1 MDKAERESAKFRKK
15 IEKDMRAAGK
25 HIAEGFRLAS
35 VAAVGAAAGM
45 VLIIK
50 KQMDLIDQTS
60 KTALALNTSYASME
74 NVKRAAELSGV
85 GIEQLDNAMKKLADN
100 IGEAI
105 SGSKTQAEV
114 FGRLGISAKDL
125 YSIPIDERINKIN
138 KALRDNIPIAE
149 RAAVAADLYGA
160 KNALFMQQIDSGTI
174 EEAARQVKIF
184 GTALSDVD
192 AVKVEMAGDSI
203 SNISTAID
211 GLDKAITV
219 ELSGLLRQIGEDF
232 LVIVSNGGGMKSI
245 AEDIVGS
252 VVPALGMLAD
262 SADFVKTS
270 FSIVQEAVAGSML
283 SFKEDMLELELL
295 NLKYARYNLR
305 FKKDSDSYRNIE
317 SAIADKEREIGLI
330 SGMLSESDSK
340 LNESLDRPYNSAS
353 DRLFEYIERAQA
365 SAEVLAAAEDKR
377 RKLEAVAA
385 AAAAAAEKKRLA
397 AAAAAAAAKER
408 ADSEQKYLD
417 EVTKAQ
423 IAAWNERMDKE
434 REAIEEVRKMML
446 TEEQVIKESYQ
457 KRKDAVLEAI
467 TLSADEKRELV
478 VALQKK
484 EDEELAKLSDEKRK
498 KELDA
503 QMTTLDNYENL
514 FSSLHDLS
522 AAFGKENSKTARAMF
537 GIAKA
542 AAVAKAMLAIS
553 GAAQAMGDTAV
564 TTEQRIAHAATIASA
579 VAGIVST
586 VKGVKM
592 DGMAHDGID
601 AVPKTGT
608 WLLEKGE
615 RVMTAE
621 TSAKLDNKL
630 DGMGGR
636 TKIVNVIDPRMVA
649 DYLSTDAGEEIV
661 MNIIGRNQAAV
672 AAYARG

>member
-1 MDKAERESAKFRKK
+1 VASKSLGTLTIDLVAKTAGFVQGMDKAERESAKFRKK
-15 IEKDMRAAGK
+15 IEKDMKQVGGAMAKAFAIGATAVAAGT
-25 HIAEGFRLAS
+25 
-35 VAAVGAAAGM
+35 VAIV
-45 VLIIK
+45 K
-50 KQMDLIDQTS
+50 KQMELIDQTS
-60 KTALALNTSYASME
+60 KMAKALNTSYQSME
-74 NVKRAAELSGV
+74 NIKRAAELSGV

-114 FGRLGISAKDL
+114 FDRLGISAKEL
-125 YSIPIDERINKIN
+125 YSIPVDERVDKIN
-138 KALRDNIPIAE
+138 RALKDNIPIAE

-174 EEAARQVKIF
+174 EEAARQVKVFGLAISDLDAEKIEMSGDAMSVF
-184 GTALSDVD
+184 GTALDGFEKQLTIGLSTALYGISDAFLDASEDAGGFGVQGAKAADGMVEAFLAVGDVVD
-192 AVKVEMAGDSI
+192 ALGRTINIIGSDFASLAIRAQKYAMLLKLPFSGGADQKAMMEEIKMLNRALGEGGSARESILMSPQFSAAMRERIKAAQAELDKMAKENADKRSREVATGVAATSKSVLPEINQLLPADDEKDI
-203 SNISTAID
+203 FLYGMPYAEFTEGLREKITTTKEAEEELTAI
-211 GLDKAITV
+211 
-219 ELSGLLRQIGEDF
+219 
-232 LVIVSNGGGMKSI
+232 I
-245 AEDIVGS
+245 AEEN
-252 VVPALGMLAD
+252 
-262 SADFVKTS
+262 K
-270 FSIVQEAVAGSML
+270 
-283 SFKEDMLELELL
+283 
-295 NLKYARYNLR
+295 
-305 FKKDSDSYRNIE
+305 
-317 SAIADKEREIGLI
+317 
-330 SGMLSESDSK
+330 
-340 LNESLDRPYNSAS
+340 
-353 DRLFEYIERAQA
+353 
-365 SAEVLAAAEDKR
+365 KR
-377 RKLEAVAA
+377 R
-385 AAAAAAEKKRLA
+385 
-397 AAAAAAAAKER
+397 
-408 ADSEQKYLD
+408 D
-417 EVTKAQ
+417 EQ
-423 IAAWNERMDKE
+423 IAAQT
-434 REAIEEVRKMML
+434 A
-446 TEEQVIKESYQ
+446 
-457 KRKDAVLEAI
+457 
-467 TLSADEKRELV
+467 
-478 VALQKK
+478 
-484 EDEELAKLSDEKRK
+484 
-498 KELDA
+498 
-503 QMTTLDNYENL
+503 TLDNYESL

-537 GIAKA
+537 ALSKA

>member
-1 MDKAERESAKFRKK
+1 MASKSLGTLTIDLVAKTAGFVQGMDKAERESAKFRKK
-15 IEKDMRAAGK
+15 IEKDMKQVGGAMAKAFAIGATAVAAGT
-25 HIAEGFRLAS
+25 
-35 VAAVGAAAGM
+35 VAIV
-45 VLIIK
+45 K
-50 KQMDLIDQTS
+50 KQMELIDQTS
-60 KTALALNTSYASME
+60 KMAKALNTSYESME
-74 NVKRAAELSGV
+74 NIKRAAELSGV

-114 FGRLGISAKDL
+114 FDRLGISAKEL
-125 YSIPIDERINKIN
+125 YSIPVDERVDKIN
-138 KALRDNIPIAE
+138 RALKDNIPIAE

-174 EEAARQVKIF
+174 EEAARQVKVFGLAISDLDAEKIEMSGDAMSVF
-184 GTALSDVD
+184 GTALDGFEKQLTIGLSTALYGISDAFLDASEDAGGFGVQGAKAADGMVEAFLAVGDVVD
-192 AVKVEMAGDSI
+192 ALGRTINITGSEFASLAIRAQKYAMLLKLPFSGGADQKAMMEEIKMLNRALGEGESARESILMSPQFSAAMRERIKAAQAELDKMAKENADKRSREVATGTGVAATSKSVLPEINQLLPADDEKDI
-203 SNISTAID
+203 FLYGMPYAEFTEGLREKITTTKEAEEELTAI
-211 GLDKAITV
+211 
-219 ELSGLLRQIGEDF
+219 
-232 LVIVSNGGGMKSI
+232 I
-245 AEDIVGS
+245 AEEN
-252 VVPALGMLAD
+252 
-262 SADFVKTS
+262 K
-270 FSIVQEAVAGSML
+270 
-283 SFKEDMLELELL
+283 
-295 NLKYARYNLR
+295 
-305 FKKDSDSYRNIE
+305 
-317 SAIADKEREIGLI
+317 
-330 SGMLSESDSK
+330 
-340 LNESLDRPYNSAS
+340 
-353 DRLFEYIERAQA
+353 
-365 SAEVLAAAEDKR
+365 KR
-377 RKLEAVAA
+377 R
-385 AAAAAAEKKRLA
+385 
-397 AAAAAAAAKER
+397 
-408 ADSEQKYLD
+408 D
-417 EVTKAQ
+417 EQ
-423 IAAWNERMDKE
+423 IAAQT
-434 REAIEEVRKMML
+434 A
-446 TEEQVIKESYQ
+446 
-457 KRKDAVLEAI
+457 
-467 TLSADEKRELV
+467 
-478 VALQKK
+478 
-484 EDEELAKLSDEKRK
+484 
-498 KELDA
+498 
-503 QMTTLDNYENL
+503 TLDNYENL

-542 AAVAKAMLAIS
+542 AAVANAMLAIS
-553 GAAQAMGDTAV
+553 GAAKAMGDTAV

>member
-1 MDKAERESAKFRKK
+1 MASKSLGTLTIDLVAKTAGFVQGMDKAERESAKFRKK
-15 IEKDMRAAGK
+15 IEKDMKQVGGAMAKAFAIGATAVAAGT
-25 HIAEGFRLAS
+25 
-35 VAAVGAAAGM
+35 VAIV
-45 VLIIK
+45 K
-50 KQMDLIDQTS
+50 KQMELIDQTS
-60 KTALALNTSYASME
+60 KMAKALNTSYQSME
-74 NVKRAAELSGV
+74 NIKRAAELSGV

-114 FGRLGISAKDL
+114 FDRLGISAKEL
-125 YSIPIDERINKIN
+125 YSIPVDERVDKIN
-138 KALRDNIPIAE
+138 RALKDNIPIAE

-174 EEAARQVKIF
+174 EEAARQVKVF
-184 GTALSDVD
+184 GLAISDLDAEKIEMSGDAMSVFGMALDGFEKQLTIGLSTALYGISDAFLDASEDAGGFGVQGAKAADGMVEAFLAVGDVVD
-192 AVKVEMAGDSI
+192 ALGRTINITGSEFALLAIRAQKYAMLLKLPFSGGADQKAMMEEIKMLNRALGEGDSASESI
-203 SNISTAID
+203 LMSPQFSAAMRERIKAAQAELDKMAKENADKRSREVATGTGVDATSKSVLPEINQLLPADDEKDIFLYGMPYAEFTEGLREKITTTKEAEEELTAI
-211 GLDKAITV
+211 
-219 ELSGLLRQIGEDF
+219 
-232 LVIVSNGGGMKSI
+232 I
-245 AEDIVGS
+245 AEEN
-252 VVPALGMLAD
+252 
-262 SADFVKTS
+262 K
-270 FSIVQEAVAGSML
+270 
-283 SFKEDMLELELL
+283 
-295 NLKYARYNLR
+295 
-305 FKKDSDSYRNIE
+305 
-317 SAIADKEREIGLI
+317 
-330 SGMLSESDSK
+330 
-340 LNESLDRPYNSAS
+340 
-353 DRLFEYIERAQA
+353 
-365 SAEVLAAAEDKR
+365 KR
-377 RKLEAVAA
+377 R
-385 AAAAAAEKKRLA
+385 
-397 AAAAAAAAKER
+397 
-408 ADSEQKYLD
+408 D
-417 EVTKAQ
+417 EQ
-423 IAAWNERMDKE
+423 IAAQT
-434 REAIEEVRKMML
+434 A
-446 TEEQVIKESYQ
+446 
-457 KRKDAVLEAI
+457 
-467 TLSADEKRELV
+467 
-478 VALQKK
+478 
-484 EDEELAKLSDEKRK
+484 
-498 KELDA
+498 
-503 QMTTLDNYENL
+503 TLDNYENL

-672 AAYARG
+672 SAYARG

>member
-1 MDKAERESAKFRKK
+1 MASKSLGTLTIDLVAKTAGFVQGMDKAERESAKFRKK
-15 IEKDMRAAGK
+15 IEKDMKQVGGAMAKAFAIGATAVAAGT
-25 HIAEGFRLAS
+25 
-35 VAAVGAAAGM
+35 VAIV
-45 VLIIK
+45 K
-50 KQMDLIDQTS
+50 KQMELIDQTS
-60 KTALALNTSYASME
+60 KMSKALNTSYQSME
-74 NVKRAAELSGV
+74 NIKRAAELSGV

-114 FGRLGISAKDL
+114 FDRLGISAKEL
-125 YSIPIDERINKIN
+125 YSIPVDERVDKIN
-138 KALRDNIPIAE
+138 RALKDNIPIAE

-174 EEAARQVKIF
+174 EEAARQVKVFGLAISDLDAEKIEMSGDAMSVF
-184 GTALSDVD
+184 GTALDGFEKQLTIGLSTALYGISDAFLDASEDAGGFGVQGVKAADGMVEAFLAVGDVVD
-192 AVKVEMAGDSI
+192 ALGRTINITGSEFASLAIRAQKYAMLLKLPFSGGADQKAMMEEIKMLNRALGEGESARESILMSPQFSAAMRERIKAAQVELDKMAKENADKRSREVATGVAATSKSVLPEINQLLPADDEKDI
-203 SNISTAID
+203 FLYGMPYAEFTEGLREKITTTKEAEEELTAI
-211 GLDKAITV
+211 
-219 ELSGLLRQIGEDF
+219 
-232 LVIVSNGGGMKSI
+232 I
-245 AEDIVGS
+245 AEEN
-252 VVPALGMLAD
+252 
-262 SADFVKTS
+262 K
-270 FSIVQEAVAGSML
+270 
-283 SFKEDMLELELL
+283 
-295 NLKYARYNLR
+295 
-305 FKKDSDSYRNIE
+305 
-317 SAIADKEREIGLI
+317 
-330 SGMLSESDSK
+330 
-340 LNESLDRPYNSAS
+340 
-353 DRLFEYIERAQA
+353 
-365 SAEVLAAAEDKR
+365 KR
-377 RKLEAVAA
+377 R
-385 AAAAAAEKKRLA
+385 
-397 AAAAAAAAKER
+397 
-408 ADSEQKYLD
+408 D
-417 EVTKAQ
+417 EQ
-423 IAAWNERMDKE
+423 IAAQT
-434 REAIEEVRKMML
+434 A
-446 TEEQVIKESYQ
+446 
-457 KRKDAVLEAI
+457 
-467 TLSADEKRELV
+467 
-478 VALQKK
+478 
-484 EDEELAKLSDEKRK
+484 
-498 KELDA
+498 
-503 QMTTLDNYENL
+503 TLDNYENL

-537 GIAKA
+537 ALSKA

>member
-1 MDKAERESAKFRKK
+1 MASKSLGTLTIDLVAKTAGFVQGMDKAERESAKFRKK
-15 IEKDMRAAGK
+15 IEKDMKQVGGAMAK
-25 HIAEGFRLAS
+25 AFAI
-35 VAAVGAAAGM
+35 GAAAVAAGT
-45 VLIIK
+45 VAIVK
-50 KQMDLIDQTS
+50 KQMGLIDQTS
-60 KTALALNTSYASME
+60 KMAKALNTSYQSME
-74 NVKRAAELSGV
+74 NIKRAAELSGV

-114 FGRLGISAKDL
+114 FDRLGISAKEL
-125 YSIPIDERINKIN
+125 YSIPVDERVDKIN
-138 KALRDNIPIAE
+138 RALKDNIPIAE

-174 EEAARQVKIF
+174 EEAARQVKVFGLAISDLDAEKIEMSGDAMSVF
-184 GTALSDVD
+184 GTALDGFEKQLTIGLSTALYGISDAFLDASEDAGGFGVQGAKAADGMVEAFLAVGDVVD
-192 AVKVEMAGDSI
+192 ALGRTINITGSEFASLAIRAQKYAMLLKLPFSGGADQKAMMEEIKMLNRALGEGESARESI
-203 SNISTAID
+203 LMSPQFSAAMRERIKAAQAE
-211 GLDKAITV
+211 LDKMA
-219 ELSGLLRQIGEDF
+219 
-232 LVIVSNGGGMKSI
+232 
-245 AEDIVGS
+245 
-252 VVPALGMLAD
+252 
-262 SADFVKTS
+262 
-270 FSIVQEAVAGSML
+270 
-283 SFKEDMLELELL
+283 KE
-295 NLKYARYNLR
+295 N
-305 FKKDSDSYRNIE
+305 
-317 SAIADKEREIGLI
+317 ADKRSRE
-330 SGMLSESDSK
+330 
-340 LNESLDRPYNSAS
+340 
-353 DRLFEYIERAQA
+353 
-365 SAEVLAAAEDKR
+365 
-377 RKLEAVAA
+377 VATGTGV
-385 AAAAAAEKKRLA
+385 
-397 AAAAAAAAKER
+397 AAAKER

>member
-1 MDKAERESAKFRKK
+1 MASKSLGTLTIDLVAKTAGFVQGMDKAERESAKFRKK
-15 IEKDMRAAGK
+15 IEKDMKQVGGAMAKAFAIGATAVAAGT
-25 HIAEGFRLAS
+25 
-35 VAAVGAAAGM
+35 VAIV
-45 VLIIK
+45 K
-50 KQMDLIDQTS
+50 KQMELIDQTS
-60 KTALALNTSYASME
+60 KMAKALNTSYQSME
-74 NVKRAAELSGV
+74 NIKRAAELSGV

-114 FGRLGISAKDL
+114 FDRLGISAKEL
-125 YSIPIDERINKIN
+125 YSIPVDERVDKIN
-138 KALRDNIPIAE
+138 RALKDNIPIAE

-174 EEAARQVKIF
+174 EEAARQVKVFGLAISDLDAEKIEMSGDAMSVF
-184 GTALSDVD
+184 GTALDGFEKQLTIGLSTALYGISDAFLDASEDAGGFGVQGAKAADGMVEAFLAVGDVVD
-192 AVKVEMAGDSI
+192 ALGRTINIIGSDFASLAIRAQKYSMLLKLPFSGGADQKAMMEEIKMLNRALGEGESARESI
-203 SNISTAID
+203 LMSPQFSAAMRERIKAAQAE
-211 GLDKAITV
+211 LDKMAKENADKRSREVATGTGVAATSKSVLPEINQLLPADDEKDILLYGMPYAEWMEGLREKVTTTADMEK
-219 ELSGLLRQIGEDF
+219 ELTEI
-232 LVIVSNGGGMKSI
+232 I
-245 AEDIVGS
+245 AEEN
-252 VVPALGMLAD
+252 
-262 SADFVKTS
+262 K
-270 FSIVQEAVAGSML
+270 
-283 SFKEDMLELELL
+283 
-295 NLKYARYNLR
+295 
-305 FKKDSDSYRNIE
+305 
-317 SAIADKEREIGLI
+317 
-330 SGMLSESDSK
+330 
-340 LNESLDRPYNSAS
+340 
-353 DRLFEYIERAQA
+353 
-365 SAEVLAAAEDKR
+365 KR
-377 RKLEAVAA
+377 RE
-385 AAAAAAEKKRLA
+385 E
-397 AAAAAAAAKER
+397 E
-408 ADSEQKYLD
+408 
-417 EVTKAQ
+417 
-423 IAAWNERMDKE
+423 IAAQT
-434 REAIEEVRKMML
+434 A
-446 TEEQVIKESYQ
+446 
-457 KRKDAVLEAI
+457 
-467 TLSADEKRELV
+467 
-478 VALQKK
+478 
-484 EDEELAKLSDEKRK
+484 
-498 KELDA
+498 
-503 QMTTLDNYENL
+503 TLDNYESL
-514 FSSLHDLS
+514 FSSLYELS

>member
-1 MDKAERESAKFRKK
+1 VASKSLGTLTIDLVAKTAGFVQGMDKAERESAKFRKK
-15 IEKDMRAAGK
+15 IEKDMKQVGGAMAKAFAIGATAVAAGT
-25 HIAEGFRLAS
+25 
-35 VAAVGAAAGM
+35 VAIV
-45 VLIIK
+45 K
-50 KQMDLIDQTS
+50 KQMELIDQTS
-60 KTALALNTSYASME
+60 KMAKALNTSYQSME
-74 NVKRAAELSGV
+74 NIKRAAELSGV

-114 FGRLGISAKDL
+114 FDRLGISAKEL
-125 YSIPIDERINKIN
+125 YSIPVDERVDKIN
-138 KALRDNIPIAE
+138 RALKDNIPIAE

-174 EEAARQVKIF
+174 EEAARQVKVFGLAISDLDAEKIEMSGDAMSVF
-184 GTALSDVD
+184 GTALDGFEKQLTIGLSTALYGISDAFLDASEDAGGFGVQGAKAADGMVEAFLAVGDVVD
-192 AVKVEMAGDSI
+192 ALGRTINITGSEFASLAIRAQKYAMLLKLPFSGGADQKAMMEEIKMLNRALGEGESASESILMSPQFSAAMRERIKAAQVELDKMAKENADKRSREVATGVAATSKSVLPEINQLLPADDEKDI
-203 SNISTAID
+203 FLYGMPYAEFTEGLREKITTTKEAEEELTAI
-211 GLDKAITV
+211 
-219 ELSGLLRQIGEDF
+219 
-232 LVIVSNGGGMKSI
+232 I
-245 AEDIVGS
+245 AEEN
-252 VVPALGMLAD
+252 
-262 SADFVKTS
+262 K
-270 FSIVQEAVAGSML
+270 
-283 SFKEDMLELELL
+283 
-295 NLKYARYNLR
+295 
-305 FKKDSDSYRNIE
+305 
-317 SAIADKEREIGLI
+317 
-330 SGMLSESDSK
+330 
-340 LNESLDRPYNSAS
+340 
-353 DRLFEYIERAQA
+353 
-365 SAEVLAAAEDKR
+365 KR
-377 RKLEAVAA
+377 R
-385 AAAAAAEKKRLA
+385 
-397 AAAAAAAAKER
+397 
-408 ADSEQKYLD
+408 D
-417 EVTKAQ
+417 EQ
-423 IAAWNERMDKE
+423 IAAQT
-434 REAIEEVRKMML
+434 A
-446 TEEQVIKESYQ
+446 
-457 KRKDAVLEAI
+457 
-467 TLSADEKRELV
+467 
-478 VALQKK
+478 
-484 EDEELAKLSDEKRK
+484 
-498 KELDA
+498 
-503 QMTTLDNYENL
+503 TLDNYENL

-537 GIAKA
+537 ALSKA

>member
-1 MDKAERESAKFRKK
+1 MASKSLGTLTIDLVAKTAGFVQGMDKAERESAKFRKK
-15 IEKDMRAAGK
+15 IEKDMKQVGGAMAKAFAIGATAVAAGT
-25 HIAEGFRLAS
+25 
-35 VAAVGAAAGM
+35 VAIV
-45 VLIIK
+45 K
-50 KQMDLIDQTS
+50 KQMELIDQTS
-60 KTALALNTSYASME
+60 KMAKALNTSYQSME
-74 NVKRAAELSGV
+74 NIKRAAELSGV

-114 FGRLGISAKDL
+114 FDRLGISAKDL
-125 YSIPIDERINKIN
+125 YSIPVDERVDKIN
-138 KALRDNIPIAE
+138 KALKENIPIAE

-160 KNALFMQQIDSGTI
+160 KNALFMQRIDSGTI
-174 EEAARQVKIF
+174 EEAARQVKVFGLAISDLDAEKIEMSGDAMSVF
-184 GTALSDVD
+184 GTALDGFE
-192 AVKVEMAGDSI
+192 KQLTIGL
-203 SNISTAID
+203 STALYGISDAFLDASEDAGGFGVQGAKAAD
-211 GLDKAITV
+211 GMVEAFLAVGDVVEALGRTINITGSEFASLAIRAQKYAMLLKLPFSGGADQKAMMEEIKMLNRALGEGESARESILMSPQFSAAMRERIKAAQAELDKMA
-219 ELSGLLRQIGEDF
+219 
-232 LVIVSNGGGMKSI
+232 
-245 AEDIVGS
+245 
-252 VVPALGMLAD
+252 
-262 SADFVKTS
+262 
-270 FSIVQEAVAGSML
+270 
-283 SFKEDMLELELL
+283 KE
-295 NLKYARYNLR
+295 N
-305 FKKDSDSYRNIE
+305 
-317 SAIADKEREIGLI
+317 ADKRSREVATGT
-330 SGMLSESDSK
+330 G
-340 LNESLDRPYNSAS
+340 
-353 DRLFEYIERAQA
+353 
-365 SAEVLAAAEDKR
+365 
-377 RKLEAVAA
+377 VAA
-385 AAAAAAEKKRLA
+385 AT
-397 AAAAAAAAKER
+397 
-408 ADSEQKYLD
+408 DSEQKYLD

-423 IAAWNERMDKE
+423 IAAWNDRMDKE

-484 EDEELAKLSDEKRK
+484 EDEELAKLSDAKRK

-542 AAVAKAMLAIS
+542 AAVANAMLAIS
-553 GAAQAMGDTAV
+553 GAAKAMGDPAV

>member
-1 MDKAERESAKFRKK
+1 MASKSLGTLTIDLVAKTAGFVQGMDKAERESAKFRKK
-15 IEKDMRAAGK
+15 IEKDMKQVGGAMAKAFAIGATAVAAGT
-25 HIAEGFRLAS
+25 
-35 VAAVGAAAGM
+35 VAIV
-45 VLIIK
+45 K
-50 KQMDLIDQTS
+50 KQMELIDQTS
-60 KTALALNTSYASME
+60 KMAKALNTSYESME
-74 NVKRAAELSGV
+74 NIKRAAELSGV

-114 FGRLGISAKDL
+114 FDRLGISAKEL
-125 YSIPIDERINKIN
+125 YSIPVDERVDKIN
-138 KALRDNIPIAE
+138 RALKDNIPIAE

-174 EEAARQVKIF
+174 EEAARQVKVFGLAISDLDAEKIEMSGDAMSVF
-184 GTALSDVD
+184 GTALDGFEKQLTIGLSTALYGISDAFLDASEDAGGFGVQGAKAADGMVEAFLAVGDVVD
-192 AVKVEMAGDSI
+192 ALGRTINITGSEFASLAIRAQKYAMLLKLPFSGGADQKAMMEEIKMLNRALGEGESARESILMSPQFSAAMRERIKAAQAELDKMAKENADKRSREVATGTGVAATSKSVLPEINQLLPADDEKDI
-203 SNISTAID
+203 FLYGMPYAEFTEGLREKITTTKEAEGELTAI
-211 GLDKAITV
+211 
-219 ELSGLLRQIGEDF
+219 
-232 LVIVSNGGGMKSI
+232 I
-245 AEDIVGS
+245 AEEN
-252 VVPALGMLAD
+252 
-262 SADFVKTS
+262 K
-270 FSIVQEAVAGSML
+270 
-283 SFKEDMLELELL
+283 
-295 NLKYARYNLR
+295 
-305 FKKDSDSYRNIE
+305 
-317 SAIADKEREIGLI
+317 
-330 SGMLSESDSK
+330 
-340 LNESLDRPYNSAS
+340 
-353 DRLFEYIERAQA
+353 
-365 SAEVLAAAEDKR
+365 KR
-377 RKLEAVAA
+377 R
-385 AAAAAAEKKRLA
+385 
-397 AAAAAAAAKER
+397 
-408 ADSEQKYLD
+408 D
-417 EVTKAQ
+417 EQ
-423 IAAWNERMDKE
+423 IAAQT
-434 REAIEEVRKMML
+434 A
-446 TEEQVIKESYQ
+446 
-457 KRKDAVLEAI
+457 
-467 TLSADEKRELV
+467 
-478 VALQKK
+478 
-484 EDEELAKLSDEKRK
+484 
-498 KELDA
+498 
-503 QMTTLDNYENL
+503 TLDNYENL

-542 AAVAKAMLAIS
+542 AAVANAMLAIS
-553 GAAQAMGDTAV
+553 GAAKAMGDPAV

>member
-1 MDKAERESAKFRKK
+1 MASKSLGTLTIDLVAKTAGFVQGMDKAERESAKFRKK
-15 IEKDMRAAGK
+15 IEKDMKQVGGAMAKAFAIGATAVAAGT
-25 HIAEGFRLAS
+25 
-35 VAAVGAAAGM
+35 VAIV
-45 VLIIK
+45 K
-50 KQMDLIDQTS
+50 KQMELIDQTS
-60 KTALALNTSYASME
+60 KMAKALNTSYQSME
-74 NVKRAAELSGV
+74 NIKRAAELSGV

-114 FGRLGISAKDL
+114 FDRLGISAKEL
-125 YSIPIDERINKIN
+125 YSIPVDERVDKIN
-138 KALRDNIPIAE
+138 RALKDNIPIAE

-174 EEAARQVKIF
+174 EEAARQVKVFGLAISDLDAEKIEMSGDAMSVF
-184 GTALSDVD
+184 GTALDGFEKQLTIGLSTALYGISDAFLDASEDAGGFGVQGVKAADGMVEAFLAVGDVVD
-192 AVKVEMAGDSI
+192 ALGRTINITGSEFASLAIRAQKYAMLLKLPFSGGADQKAMMEEIKMLNRALGEGESARESILMSPQFSAAMRERIKAAQVELDKMAKENADKRSREVATGVAATSKSVLPEINQLLPADDEKDI
-203 SNISTAID
+203 FLYGMPYAEFTEGLREKITTTKEAEEELTAI
-211 GLDKAITV
+211 
-219 ELSGLLRQIGEDF
+219 
-232 LVIVSNGGGMKSI
+232 I
-245 AEDIVGS
+245 AEEN
-252 VVPALGMLAD
+252 
-262 SADFVKTS
+262 K
-270 FSIVQEAVAGSML
+270 
-283 SFKEDMLELELL
+283 
-295 NLKYARYNLR
+295 
-305 FKKDSDSYRNIE
+305 
-317 SAIADKEREIGLI
+317 
-330 SGMLSESDSK
+330 
-340 LNESLDRPYNSAS
+340 
-353 DRLFEYIERAQA
+353 
-365 SAEVLAAAEDKR
+365 KR
-377 RKLEAVAA
+377 R
-385 AAAAAAEKKRLA
+385 
-397 AAAAAAAAKER
+397 
-408 ADSEQKYLD
+408 D
-417 EVTKAQ
+417 EQ
-423 IAAWNERMDKE
+423 IAAQT
-434 REAIEEVRKMML
+434 A
-446 TEEQVIKESYQ
+446 
-457 KRKDAVLEAI
+457 
-467 TLSADEKRELV
+467 
-478 VALQKK
+478 
-484 EDEELAKLSDEKRK
+484 
-498 KELDA
+498 
-503 QMTTLDNYENL
+503 TLDNYENL

-537 GIAKA
+537 ALSKA

>member
-1 MDKAERESAKFRKK
+1 VASKSLGTLTIDLVAKTAGFVHGMDKAERESAKFRKK
-15 IEKDMRAAGK
+15 IEKDMKQVGGAMAKAFAIGATAVAAGT
-25 HIAEGFRLAS
+25 
-35 VAAVGAAAGM
+35 VAIV
-45 VLIIK
+45 K
-50 KQMDLIDQTS
+50 KQMELIDQTS
-60 KTALALNTSYASME
+60 KMAKALNTSYQSME
-74 NVKRAAELSGV
+74 NIKRAAELSGV

-114 FGRLGISAKDL
+114 FDRLGISAKEL
-125 YSIPIDERINKIN
+125 YSIPVDERVDKIN
-138 KALRDNIPIAE
+138 RALKDNIPIAE

-174 EEAARQVKIF
+174 EEAARQVKVFGLAISDLDAEKIEMSGDAMSVF
-184 GTALSDVD
+184 GTALDGFEKQLTIGLSTALYGISDAFLDASEDAGGFGVQGAKAADGMVEAFLAVGDVVD
-192 AVKVEMAGDSI
+192 ALGRTINIIGSDFASLAIRAQKYAMLLKLPFSGGADQKAMMEEIKMLNRALGEGGSARESILMSPQFSAAMRERIKAAQAELDKMAKENADKRSREVATGVAATSKSVLPEINQLLPADDEKDI
-203 SNISTAID
+203 FLYGMPYAEFTEGLREKITTTKEAEEELTAI
-211 GLDKAITV
+211 
-219 ELSGLLRQIGEDF
+219 
-232 LVIVSNGGGMKSI
+232 I
-245 AEDIVGS
+245 AEEN
-252 VVPALGMLAD
+252 
-262 SADFVKTS
+262 K
-270 FSIVQEAVAGSML
+270 
-283 SFKEDMLELELL
+283 
-295 NLKYARYNLR
+295 
-305 FKKDSDSYRNIE
+305 
-317 SAIADKEREIGLI
+317 
-330 SGMLSESDSK
+330 
-340 LNESLDRPYNSAS
+340 
-353 DRLFEYIERAQA
+353 
-365 SAEVLAAAEDKR
+365 KR
-377 RKLEAVAA
+377 R
-385 AAAAAAEKKRLA
+385 
-397 AAAAAAAAKER
+397 
-408 ADSEQKYLD
+408 D
-417 EVTKAQ
+417 EQ
-423 IAAWNERMDKE
+423 IAAQT
-434 REAIEEVRKMML
+434 A
-446 TEEQVIKESYQ
+446 
-457 KRKDAVLEAI
+457 
-467 TLSADEKRELV
+467 
-478 VALQKK
+478 
-484 EDEELAKLSDEKRK
+484 
-498 KELDA
+498 
-503 QMTTLDNYENL
+503 TLDNYENL

-537 GIAKA
+537 ALSKA

>member
-1 MDKAERESAKFRKK
+1 VASKSLGTLTIDLVAKTAGFVQGMDKAERESAKFRKK
-15 IEKDMRAAGK
+15 IEKDMKQVGGAMAKAFAIGATAVAAGT
-25 HIAEGFRLAS
+25 
-35 VAAVGAAAGM
+35 VAIV
-45 VLIIK
+45 K
-50 KQMDLIDQTS
+50 KQMELIDQTS
-60 KTALALNTSYASME
+60 KMAKALNTSYQSME
-74 NVKRAAELSGV
+74 NIKRAAELSGV

-114 FGRLGISAKDL
+114 FDRLGISAKDL
-125 YSIPIDERINKIN
+125 YSIPVDERVDKIN
-138 KALRDNIPIAE
+138 KALKENIPIAE

-174 EEAARQVKIF
+174 EEAARQVKVFGLAISDLDAEKIEMSGDAMSVF
-184 GTALSDVD
+184 GTALDGFEKQLTIGLSTALYGISDAFLDASEDAGGFGVQGAKAADGMVEAFLAVGDVVD
-192 AVKVEMAGDSI
+192 ALGRTINITGSEFASLAIRAQKYAMLLKLPFSGGADQKAMMEEIKMLNRALGEGESARESI
-203 SNISTAID
+203 LMSPQFSAAMRERIKAAQAE
-211 GLDKAITV
+211 LDKMA
-219 ELSGLLRQIGEDF
+219 
-232 LVIVSNGGGMKSI
+232 
-245 AEDIVGS
+245 
-252 VVPALGMLAD
+252 
-262 SADFVKTS
+262 
-270 FSIVQEAVAGSML
+270 
-283 SFKEDMLELELL
+283 KE
-295 NLKYARYNLR
+295 N
-305 FKKDSDSYRNIE
+305 
-317 SAIADKEREIGLI
+317 ADKRSREVATGTGVAANSKSVLPAINQLLPADDEKDILLYGMPYAEWMEGLREKVTTTADMEKELTEI
-330 SGMLSESDSK
+330 M
-340 LNESLDRPYNSAS
+340 
-353 DRLFEYIERAQA
+353 
-365 SAEVLAAAEDKR
+365 AEENKKR
-377 RKLEAVAA
+377 RE
-385 AAAAAAEKKRLA
+385 E
-397 AAAAAAAAKER
+397 E
-408 ADSEQKYLD
+408 
-417 EVTKAQ
+417 
-423 IAAWNERMDKE
+423 IAAQT
-434 REAIEEVRKMML
+434 A
-446 TEEQVIKESYQ
+446 
-457 KRKDAVLEAI
+457 
-467 TLSADEKRELV
+467 
-478 VALQKK
+478 
-484 EDEELAKLSDEKRK
+484 
-498 KELDA
+498 
-503 QMTTLDNYENL
+503 TLDNYENL
-514 FSSLHDLS
+514 FSSLYELS

-537 GIAKA
+537 AIAKA

>member
-1 MDKAERESAKFRKK
+1 VASKSLGTLTIDLVAKTAGFVQGMDKAERESAKFRKK
-15 IEKDMRAAGK
+15 IEKDMKQVGGAMAKAFAIGATAVAAGT
-25 HIAEGFRLAS
+25 
-35 VAAVGAAAGM
+35 VAIV
-45 VLIIK
+45 K
-50 KQMDLIDQTS
+50 KQMELIDQTS
-60 KTALALNTSYASME
+60 KMAKALNTSYQSME
-74 NVKRAAELSGV
+74 NIKRAAELSGV

-114 FGRLGISAKDL
+114 FDRLGISAKEL
-125 YSIPIDERINKIN
+125 YSIPVDERVDKIN
-138 KALRDNIPIAE
+138 RALKDNIPIAE

-174 EEAARQVKIF
+174 EEAARQVKVFGLAISDLDAEKIEMSGDAMSVF
-184 GTALSDVD
+184 GTALDGFEKQLTIGLSTALYGISDAFLDASEDAGGFGVQGAKAADGMVEAFLAVGDVVD
-192 AVKVEMAGDSI
+192 ALGRTINIIGSDFASLAIRAQKYAMLLKLPFSGGADQKAMMEEIKMLNRALGEGGSARESILMSPQFSAAMRERIKAAQAELDKMAKENADKRSREVATGVAATSKSVLPEINQLLPADDEKDI
-203 SNISTAID
+203 FLYGMPYAEFTEGLREKITTTKEAEEELTAI
-211 GLDKAITV
+211 
-219 ELSGLLRQIGEDF
+219 
-232 LVIVSNGGGMKSI
+232 I
-245 AEDIVGS
+245 AEEN
-252 VVPALGMLAD
+252 
-262 SADFVKTS
+262 K
-270 FSIVQEAVAGSML
+270 
-283 SFKEDMLELELL
+283 
-295 NLKYARYNLR
+295 
-305 FKKDSDSYRNIE
+305 
-317 SAIADKEREIGLI
+317 
-330 SGMLSESDSK
+330 
-340 LNESLDRPYNSAS
+340 
-353 DRLFEYIERAQA
+353 
-365 SAEVLAAAEDKR
+365 KR
-377 RKLEAVAA
+377 R
-385 AAAAAAEKKRLA
+385 
-397 AAAAAAAAKER
+397 
-408 ADSEQKYLD
+408 D
-417 EVTKAQ
+417 EQ
-423 IAAWNERMDKE
+423 IAAQT
-434 REAIEEVRKMML
+434 A
-446 TEEQVIKESYQ
+446 
-457 KRKDAVLEAI
+457 
-467 TLSADEKRELV
+467 
-478 VALQKK
+478 
-484 EDEELAKLSDEKRK
+484 
-498 KELDA
+498 
-503 QMTTLDNYENL
+503 TLDNYENL

-537 GIAKA
+537 ALSKA

>member
-1 MDKAERESAKFRKK
+1 MASKSLGTLTIDLVAKTAGFVQGMDKAERESAKFRKK
-15 IEKDMRAAGK
+15 IEKDMKQVGGAMAKAFAIGATAVAAGT
-25 HIAEGFRLAS
+25 
-35 VAAVGAAAGM
+35 VAIV
-45 VLIIK
+45 K
-50 KQMDLIDQTS
+50 KQMELIDQTS
-60 KTALALNTSYASME
+60 KMAKALNTSYQSME
-74 NVKRAAELSGV
+74 NIKRAAELSGV

-114 FGRLGISAKDL
+114 FDRLGISAKEL
-125 YSIPIDERINKIN
+125 YSIPVDERVDKIN
-138 KALRDNIPIAE
+138 RALKDNIPIAE

-174 EEAARQVKIF
+174 EEAARQVKVFGLAISDLDAEKIEMSGDAMSVF
-184 GTALSDVD
+184 GTALDGFEKQLTIGLSTALYGISDAFLDASEDAGGFGVQGAKAADGMVEAFLAVGDVVD
-192 AVKVEMAGDSI
+192 ALGRTINIIGSDFASLAIRAQKYAMLLKLPFSGGADQKAMMEEIKMLNRALGEGGSARESILMSPQFSAAMRERIKAAQAELDKMAKENADKRSREVATGVAATSKSVLPEINQLLPADDEKDI
-203 SNISTAID
+203 FLYGMPYAEFTEGLREKITTTKEAEEELTAI
-211 GLDKAITV
+211 
-219 ELSGLLRQIGEDF
+219 
-232 LVIVSNGGGMKSI
+232 I
-245 AEDIVGS
+245 AEEN
-252 VVPALGMLAD
+252 
-262 SADFVKTS
+262 K
-270 FSIVQEAVAGSML
+270 
-283 SFKEDMLELELL
+283 
-295 NLKYARYNLR
+295 
-305 FKKDSDSYRNIE
+305 
-317 SAIADKEREIGLI
+317 
-330 SGMLSESDSK
+330 
-340 LNESLDRPYNSAS
+340 
-353 DRLFEYIERAQA
+353 
-365 SAEVLAAAEDKR
+365 KR
-377 RKLEAVAA
+377 R
-385 AAAAAAEKKRLA
+385 
-397 AAAAAAAAKER
+397 
-408 ADSEQKYLD
+408 D
-417 EVTKAQ
+417 EQ
-423 IAAWNERMDKE
+423 IAAQT
-434 REAIEEVRKMML
+434 A
-446 TEEQVIKESYQ
+446 
-457 KRKDAVLEAI
+457 
-467 TLSADEKRELV
+467 
-478 VALQKK
+478 
-484 EDEELAKLSDEKRK
+484 
-498 KELDA
+498 
-503 QMTTLDNYENL
+503 TLDNYENL

-537 GIAKA
+537 ALSKA

>member
-1 MDKAERESAKFRKK
+1 MASKSLGTLTIDLVAKTAGFVQGMDKAERESAKFRKK
-15 IEKDMRAAGK
+15 IEKDMKQVGGAMAKAFAIGATAVAAGT
-25 HIAEGFRLAS
+25 
-35 VAAVGAAAGM
+35 VAIV
-45 VLIIK
+45 K
-50 KQMDLIDQTS
+50 KQMELIDQTS
-60 KTALALNTSYASME
+60 KMAKALNTSYQSME
-74 NVKRAAELSGV
+74 NIKRAAELSGV

-114 FGRLGISAKDL
+114 FDRLGISAKEL
-125 YSIPIDERINKIN
+125 YSIPVDERVDKIN
-138 KALRDNIPIAE
+138 RALKDNIPIAE

-174 EEAARQVKIF
+174 EEAARQVKVFGLAISDLDAEKIEMSGDAMSVF
-184 GTALSDVD
+184 GTALDGFEKQLTIGLSTALYGISDAFLDASEDAGGFGVQGAKAADGMVEAFLAVGDVVD
-192 AVKVEMAGDSI
+192 ALGRTINITGSEFASLAIRAQKYAMLLKLPFSGGADQKAMMEEIKMLNRALGEGESARESILMSPQFSAAMRERIKAAQAELDKMAKENADKRSREVATGTGVAATSKSVLPEINQLLPADDEKDI
-203 SNISTAID
+203 FLYGMPYAEFTEGLREKITTTKEAEEELTAI
-211 GLDKAITV
+211 
-219 ELSGLLRQIGEDF
+219 
-232 LVIVSNGGGMKSI
+232 I
-245 AEDIVGS
+245 AEEN
-252 VVPALGMLAD
+252 
-262 SADFVKTS
+262 K
-270 FSIVQEAVAGSML
+270 
-283 SFKEDMLELELL
+283 
-295 NLKYARYNLR
+295 
-305 FKKDSDSYRNIE
+305 
-317 SAIADKEREIGLI
+317 
-330 SGMLSESDSK
+330 
-340 LNESLDRPYNSAS
+340 
-353 DRLFEYIERAQA
+353 
-365 SAEVLAAAEDKR
+365 KR
-377 RKLEAVAA
+377 R
-385 AAAAAAEKKRLA
+385 
-397 AAAAAAAAKER
+397 
-408 ADSEQKYLD
+408 D
-417 EVTKAQ
+417 EQ
-423 IAAWNERMDKE
+423 IAAQT
-434 REAIEEVRKMML
+434 A
-446 TEEQVIKESYQ
+446 
-457 KRKDAVLEAI
+457 
-467 TLSADEKRELV
+467 
-478 VALQKK
+478 
-484 EDEELAKLSDEKRK
+484 
-498 KELDA
+498 
-503 QMTTLDNYENL
+503 TLDNYENL

>member
-1 MDKAERESAKFRKK
+1 VASKSLGTLTIDLVAKTAGFVQGMDKAERESAKFRKK
-15 IEKDMRAAGK
+15 IEKDMKQVGGAMAKAFAIGATAVAAGT
-25 HIAEGFRLAS
+25 
-35 VAAVGAAAGM
+35 VAIV
-45 VLIIK
+45 K
-50 KQMDLIDQTS
+50 KQMELIDQTS
-60 KTALALNTSYASME
+60 KMAKALNTSYQSME
-74 NVKRAAELSGV
+74 NIKRAAELSGV

-114 FGRLGISAKDL
+114 FDRLGISAKEL
-125 YSIPIDERINKIN
+125 YSIPVDERVDKIN
-138 KALRDNIPIAE
+138 RALKDNIPIAE

-174 EEAARQVKIF
+174 EEAARQVKVFGLAISDLDAEKIEMSGDAMSVF
-184 GTALSDVD
+184 GTALDGFEKQLTIGLSTALYGISDAFLDASEDAGGFGVQGAKAADGMVEAFLAVGDVVD
-192 AVKVEMAGDSI
+192 ALGRTINITGSEFASLAIRAQKYAMLLKLPFSGGADQKAMMEEIKMLNRALGEGESARESILMSPQFSAAMRERIKAAQAELDKMAKENADKRSREVATGTGVAATSKSVLPEINQLLPADDEKDI
-203 SNISTAID
+203 FLYGMPYAEFTEGLREKITTTKEAEEELTAI
-211 GLDKAITV
+211 
-219 ELSGLLRQIGEDF
+219 
-232 LVIVSNGGGMKSI
+232 I
-245 AEDIVGS
+245 AEEN
-252 VVPALGMLAD
+252 
-262 SADFVKTS
+262 K
-270 FSIVQEAVAGSML
+270 
-283 SFKEDMLELELL
+283 
-295 NLKYARYNLR
+295 
-305 FKKDSDSYRNIE
+305 
-317 SAIADKEREIGLI
+317 
-330 SGMLSESDSK
+330 
-340 LNESLDRPYNSAS
+340 
-353 DRLFEYIERAQA
+353 
-365 SAEVLAAAEDKR
+365 KR
-377 RKLEAVAA
+377 R
-385 AAAAAAEKKRLA
+385 
-397 AAAAAAAAKER
+397 
-408 ADSEQKYLD
+408 D
-417 EVTKAQ
+417 EQ
-423 IAAWNERMDKE
+423 IAAQT
-434 REAIEEVRKMML
+434 A
-446 TEEQVIKESYQ
+446 
-457 KRKDAVLEAI
+457 
-467 TLSADEKRELV
+467 
-478 VALQKK
+478 
-484 EDEELAKLSDEKRK
+484 
-498 KELDA
+498 
-503 QMTTLDNYENL
+503 TLDNYENL